1 MDRILEEYEDE
12 KLSAVIV
19 DFHAEATSE
28 KVVMGHYLDGR
39 VSAVLGTHTH
49 IPTADAKILP
59 AGTAYIS
66 DIGMVGPAYSVIGID
81 KEVIIKEFLT
91 QIRQKKSEIAQGPI
105 EINAV
110 LVEID
115 NQGKAKKIEQLK
127 EIIDLDRGH

>member
-1 MDRILEEYEDE
+1 
-12 KLSAVIV
+12 
-19 DFHAEATSE
+19 
-28 KVVMGHYLDGR
+28 MGHYLDGR